1 LHSHYPYDWPH
12 GEPHDDHRILHAVE
26 AAEKALLRAVDEE
39 VNSLFHDLKTHD
51 EDDPHPAK
59 KEKAA
64 TSVKSGVEKGKK
76 KVEDVRDHRR
86 GWLSGDLSIE
96 DYTFEYYDLE

>member
-59 KEKAA
+59 KEKRRSKMCA
-64 TSVKSGVEKGKK
+64 TI
-76 KVEDVRDHRR
+76 VEDGFRVIFPSRII
-86 GWLSGDLSIE
+86 LLSIMI
-96 DYTFEYYDLE
+96 

>member
-12 GEPHDDHRILHAVE
+12 GDPHADHRILHAVE
-26 AAEKALLRAVDEE
+26 AAEKALLHAVEEE

-51 EDDPHPAK
+51 EDDPHPPK
-59 KEKAA
+59 KAA
-64 TSVKSGVEKGKK
+64 TSVKSGVEKAKK
-76 KVEDVRDHRR
+76 KVDDVRDHRR

-96 DYTFEYYDLE
+96 DYDFELCDFE